1 MSGQRRTFLTLV
13 GIALLVG
20 GVAAEQAKPAVAPP
34 AATTKKP
41 NDEGAT
47 PAPQKLVAPVRGEAE
62 IGYTKPV
69 SKNDGKFITTTIKVK
84 NLSSGAIAGL
94 KVDEFWYDK
103 DGNPVTGAQPFR
115 YRKPL
120 QPGEVIEV
128 VLKVPINKAM
138 NRNQYKFEHANG
150 KIKTTLLPKI

>member
-1 MSGQRRTFLTLV
+1 MNSQRRTFLTITGV
-13 GIALLVG
+13 VLLLA

-34 AATTKKP
+34 ANTTKRP
-41 NDEGAT
+41 SDEGAQT
-47 PAPQKLVAPVRGEAE
+47 APGKLVAPVRGQAE
-62 IGYTKPV
+62 LGYTRPV

-84 NLSSGAIAGL
+84 NLATGAIAGL

-103 DGNPVTGAQPFR
+103 DGNPVSGSQPFR
-115 YRKPL
+115 HRKPL

-150 KIKTTLLPKI
+150 TIKATQLPKL

>member
-47 PAPQKLVAPVRGEAE
+47 PAPNKLVAPVRGEAE

-120 QPGEVIEV
+120 LPGEVIEV
-128 VLKVPINKAM
+128 VLKVPVNKAM

-150 KIKTTLLPKI
+150 KNKTTLLPKL

>member
-1 MSGQRRTFLTLV
+1 MSGQRRAFLTFV
-13 GIALLVG
+13 
-20 GVAAEQAKPAVAPP
+20 GVAMLAVAIEAGQAQPKVSPP
-34 AATTKKP
+34 AATAQKP

-47 PAPQKLVAPVRGEAE
+47 SAKLVAPVRGEAE
-62 IGYTKPV
+62 LGYMKPV

-84 NLSSGAIAGL
+84 NLSKGAIAGL

-103 DGNPVTGAQPFR
+103 DGNPVTGSQPFR

-128 VLKVPINKAM
+128 VLKVPVNKNM

-150 KIKTTLLPKI
+150 KIKATLLPKI